1 MEKGYGQIIA
11 ESFVKALTWGITL
24 AVIYVITTKIT
35 LGMVKQDVKDT
46 IDFAQKTA
54 IKNAM
59 NAVLSHDV
67 FPKIKQ
73 NTKEAIEFTANTI
86 DDQILSK
93 QVSEKGASKKK

>member
-11 ESFVKALTWGITL
+11 ESFVKAVTWGLTL

-35 LGMVKQDVKDT
+35 LGMVKQDVKDA

-54 IKNAM
+54 ISNTM

-67 FPKIKQ
+67 FPRIKQ
-73 NTKEAIEFTANTI
+73 NTKEAIEFTVTAIENEI
-86 DDQILSK
+86 MGK
-93 QVSEKGASKKK
+93 YYSENLASKKK

>member
-24 AVIYVITTKIT
+24 AVIYIITTKIT
-35 LGMVKQDVKDT
+35 LGIVKQDVKDA

-54 IKNAM
+54 IQNAM
-59 NAVLSHDV
+59 DTVLSYDV

-73 NTKEAIEFTANTI
+73 NTKEAIEFTATTI

-93 QVSEKGASKKK
+93 HFSEKGASKK